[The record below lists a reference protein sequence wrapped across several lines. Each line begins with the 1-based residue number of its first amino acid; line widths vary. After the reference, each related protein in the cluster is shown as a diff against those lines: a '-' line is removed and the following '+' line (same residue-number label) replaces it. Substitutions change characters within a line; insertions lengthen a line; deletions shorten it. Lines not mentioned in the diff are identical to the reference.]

1 MSLATRLRAWLTR
14 RRQDHFVKWIHCNH
28 VVFLPA
34 PHPSTRRPSV
44 ECAGKVR
51 VS

>member
-1 MSLATRLRAWLTR
+1 MRLVTRFNGWLAK
-14 RRQDHFVKWIHCNH
+14 RRQEHFVRWLHRSH

-34 PHPSTRRPSV
+34 PHPSIRRPSV

-51 VS
+51 P